1 MDDAVADGMWRVPSQ
16 ERVIVAHGSGGPRRT
31 DAATAVSGIGS
42 GQRVLVGSGAAE
54 PEALVEAMAA
64 RADALR
70 DVRVLHIYTLGV
82 APYVEPGMEHSFR
95 HVAFFVGDNVRAAVH
110 EGRADLVPIHL
121 HQVPSLFDRVEPLDW
136 VLVQVSPP
144 DRHGMCT
151 VGVSADIVTAALR
164 TGARAVAEVNP
175 QMPRTHGN
183 CHVPVERFEALVD
196 VDRPLREVAPPPADE
211 VSRRIG
217 EHVAGLV
224 RDGDCLQVGIGA
236 IPNAV
241 LGALTGHRHLGIHTE
256 ALTDGVVD
264 LVEAGAVDNSRKAV
278 KNGRSV
284 CSFVLGTRRL
294 YDFVDDNPAVALH
307 GSDYVNDPEIIAR
320 IDDMVAVNSAI
331 QVDLTGQVDA
341 DSVGSAVYSGFGGQ
355 VDFIRGASRSRRG
368 RPVIAL
374 PSTAKGGSISR
385 LVPCLAPGAGVVTT
399 RADVHHVVTEFGV
412 ADLFGR
418 PLRERVEA
426 LLAIAH
432 PDHRDELE
440 RGAKAM
446 GLLR

>member
-1 MDDAVADGMWRVPSQ
+1 MEDLRSSRHRVIVPRGARSPRVGTAADAVAD
-16 ERVIVAHGSGGPRRT
+16 
-31 DAATAVSGIGS
+31 IGS

-54 PEALVEAMAA
+54 PEALVEAMTA
-64 RADALR
+64 RAAELR

-82 APYVEPGMEHSFR
+82 APYVAPGMERSFR

-110 EGRADLVPIHL
+110 EGRADLVPVHL
-121 HQVPSLFDRVEPLDW
+121 HQVPSLFHRVEPLDW

-175 QMPRTHGN
+175 AMPRTHGN
-183 CHVPVERFEALVD
+183 SHVPVERFEWIVE
-196 VDRPLREVAPPPADE
+196 VDRPLREVHPPEPDE
-211 VSRRIG
+211 VSRAIG
-217 EHVAGLV
+217 AHVASLV

-241 LGALTGHRHLGIHTE
+241 LGSLRGHRHLGIHTE

-264 LVEAGAVDNSRKAV
+264 LVEAGAVDNSRKSV

-284 CSFVLGTRRL
+284 CSFALGTQRL

-307 GSDYVNDPEIIAR
+307 GSDYVNDPEVIAR

-331 QVDLTGQVDA
+331 QVDLTGQVNA

-355 VDFIRGASRSRRG
+355 VDFIRGASRSRGG

-374 PSTAKGGSISR
+374 PSTAKGGTVSR
-385 LVPCLAPGAGVVTT
+385 LVACLEPGAGVVTT

-418 PLRERVEA
+418 PMRERVTA

-432 PDHRDELE
+432 PDHRLELE
-440 RGAKAM
+440 RGARAL